1 MATVATATAMAM
13 ATKVKIDVAAAGFCS
28 GNFAQMKLLTRAI
41 WIGCTLTVPELALAA
56 EVQSSVSVPV
66 GVGYTDNAELKPN
79 DQKRSDFFWRVSPGL
94 SLVAKGP
101 SWNSA
106 ISYTYLW
113 EKHSKDDRHNANQNL
128 NALFRS
134 EVVDNLF
141 FFDANAAINQVRE
154 NYLDP
159 VGFDAQNLNDV
170 FTWEVRPALKR
181 QFANSSRAELAVS
194 AYGVSGQGT
203 SAYSNGLGHRA
214 RATYSSGGIM
224 DSLRFDFSAL
234 DDRFQYDQLPY
245 ASAVRDNT
253 VTQSISLRSTLT
265 SSRKITPYVAYGYE
279 NIEDITLRR
288 EPTDTFWNAGF
299 LWIPSART
307 RLDANFGKRF
317 FGDTRD
323 ISFNLRARNTNWNL
337 SYVQDLRTGQ
347 QDFLIPESVAAFN
360 RLNSGLQT
368 IIPDAAQRASF
379 ISALLQS
386 QGLPPVSILA
396 TRNYVD
402 KNLSGNVSYATS
414 KSTTLFNLYWRD
426 SDASEVSLPVPGAPG
441 VGNRTR
447 QKGLNLG
454 WNYRLGINLSSSVNT
469 GYIREQFPD
478 VSINDDTVFGRI
490 GLNYQMSRHFSA
502 NTELRRI
509 DKTSNDATRE
519 YTENSIVLS
528 LIASF

>member
-1 MATVATATAMAM
+1 
-13 ATKVKIDVAAAGFCS
+13 
-28 GNFAQMKLLTRAI
+28 MKLLTRVF
-41 WIGCTLTVPELALAA
+41 WIGCAISVPKLALAA
-56 EVQSSVSVPV
+56 EVQSSFSVPV
-66 GVGYTDNAELKPN
+66 GLGYTDNAELKPD
-79 DQKRSDFFWRVSPGL
+79 DQKRSDFFWRVAPGL
-94 SLVAKGP
+94 ALVAKGP

-106 ISYTYLW
+106 INYSYLW
-113 EKHSKDDRHNANQNL
+113 EKHSKDGQHNSNQNL

-141 FFDANAAINQVRE
+141 FFDANAAISQVRE
-154 NYLDP
+154 NYLGSI
-159 VGFDAQNLNDV
+159 GFDSQNLNDV
-170 FTWEVRPALKR
+170 FTWDVRPALR
-181 QFANSSRAELAVS
+181 RRFANSSRAEFSVS
-194 AYGVSGQGT
+194 AYGVNGQGS
-203 SAYSNGLGHRA
+203 SASNNGLGRQFKA
-214 RATYSSGGIM
+214 AYSSGGII
-224 DSLRFDFSAL
+224 DSLRFDLNAL
-234 DDRFQYDQLPY
+234 DDRFQYDQLPS

-253 VTQSISLRSTLT
+253 VSQSISLRSTLT
-265 SSRKITPYVAYGYE
+265 ISRKITPYVLYGYE

-288 EPTDTFWNAGF
+288 QPSDTFWNAGV

-323 ISFNLRARNTNWNL
+323 ISFNVRARNTNWNL

-347 QDFLIPESVAAFN
+347 QDFLIPSSVAAFN

-368 IIPDAAQRASF
+368 IIPDPAQRASF
-379 ISALLQS
+379 VSALLQS

-402 KNLSGNVSYATS
+402 KSLSANVSYAS
-414 KSTTLFNLYWRD
+414 PKSTTLFNIYWRD
-426 SDASEVSLPVPGAPG
+426 SDASEVSLPVAGPVDAGNHVRQQG
-441 VGNRTR
+441 V
-447 QKGLNLG
+447 NLG
-454 WNYRLGINLSSSVNT
+454 WNYRWGINLSSSLNT

-478 VSINDDTVFGRI
+478 VSINDDTVFARM
-490 GLNYQMSRHFSA
+490 GLNYKMSRHLAA

-509 DKTSNDATRE
+509 DKTSSDATRE